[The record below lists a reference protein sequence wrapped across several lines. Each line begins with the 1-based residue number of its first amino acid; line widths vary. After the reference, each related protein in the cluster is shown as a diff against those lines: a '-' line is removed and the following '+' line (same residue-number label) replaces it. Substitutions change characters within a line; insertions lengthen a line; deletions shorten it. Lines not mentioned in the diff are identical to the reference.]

1 MKKICIISFSILL
14 GIACKKETP
23 NITQPPIATISKT
36 VQFHVLQGQDYS
48 AINFDNVQ
56 ASVELSLAVE
66 ELKDGS
72 SKIYWDTLL
81 PLQALR
87 NYPTAN
93 NALKIG
99 KEIKGINPQ
108 KQVVRVSRKITY
120 KHSDNHIYFVASG
133 ETLQEFE
140 NNKLYTISL

>member
-1 MKKICIISFSILL
+1 MKKICIITLSILL
-14 GIACKKETP
+14 GTACKKETINTTP
-23 NITQPPIATISKT
+23 SVPSISKT
-36 VQFHVLQGQDYS
+36 VQFHIFQGQDYS
-48 AINFDNVQ
+48 ASNFDNVQ

-72 SKIYWDTLL
+72 STIYWDTLI
-81 PLQALR
+81 PVQTLR

-93 NALKIG
+93 NPLKIG

-108 KQVVRVSRKITY
+108 KQVVRVSKKITY

-133 ETLQEFE
+133 ETIKEFE
-140 NNKLYTISL
+140 NNKIYTINL